1 MEKRVYGVL
10 GISSIMSNWNA
21 DFSGYPK
28 TTSDGR
34 IFGSDK
40 AFKYPMKKM
49 WVEQGKTVIYIK
61 SFRFHNVVKG
71 TGKNKK
77 ETGEVQLIPRT
88 LKERYEQQFD
98 IELTKNGDRT
108 ELLKN
113 LFKAVDIKN
122 FGAAFLEEGNNVSI
136 TGAVQIGQGFNKYE
150 ESSAEEQPILSPFR
164 DGSKDNAKAQQSTL
178 RIKKDNDDEDN
189 EDNEAQQSTL
199 GTKIVSDEAHYFYP
213 FAINPKAYKQYIE
226 LGVTEGYTQEDYEEF
241 KRTSLIAATSYSTN
255 AKIGCENEFALFIE
269 TNEELYL
276 PILTPYIEFSK
287 GEEKNTIKIK
297 LGDLINNLKDR
308 VKSVE
313 IYYNPYT
320 TLLEDDIDCSK
331 KFNIF
336 TLDDI
341 TKNEG

>member
-1 MEKRVYGVL
+1 MDKRVYGVL

-28 TTSDGR
+28 TISDGR

-49 WVEQGKTVIYIK
+49 WDEQDKKVIYIK
-61 SFRFHNVVKG
+61 SLRLHNVVKG
-71 TGKNKK
+71 KK
-77 ETGEVQLIPRT
+77 DTGEVQLIPRT
-88 LKERYEQQFD
+88 LKERYEQLFEV
-98 IELTKNGDRT
+98 ELTKQIDRT
-108 ELLKN
+108 DILKN
-113 LFKAVDIKN
+113 LFKAIDIKN
-122 FGAAFLEEGNNVSI
+122 FGATFAEEGNNISI
-136 TGAVQIGQGFNKYE
+136 TGAVQIGQGFNKHE
-150 ESSAEEQPILSPFR
+150 ESTSEEQQILSPFR
-164 DGSKDNAKAQQSTL
+164 VGAK
-178 RIKKDNDDEDN
+178 IDVDE
-189 EDNEAQQSTL
+189 EAQQSTL

-213 FAINPKAYKQYIE
+213 FAINPKAYKQYVE
-226 LGVTEGYTQEDYEEF
+226 LGVTEGYTQEDYDEF
-241 KRTSLIAATSYSTN
+241 KRASLIAATSYSTN

-269 TNEELYL
+269 TDEELYL

-287 GEEKNTIKIK
+287 GDEKNTIIVN
-297 LGDLINNLKDR
+297 LGDLINNLEDR

-320 TLLEDDIDCSK
+320 TVLENDIDISK

-336 TLDDI
+336 TQDDI